1 MALKTSELN
10 AKLFG
15 KTNKRRVATPQEA
28 QTAAKDK
35 AQTIEL
41 AVAGENTVQ
50 FELVRI
56 PADKVATDTS
66 VFAENA
72 REQSS

>member
-35 AQTIEL
+35 AQTKIN
-41 AVAGENTVQ
+41 NT
-50 FELVRI
+50 FE
-56 PADKVATDTS
+56 TD
-66 VFAENA
+66 FIFPP
-72 REQSS
+72 

>member
-28 QTAAKDK
+28 QTAAKEK
-35 AQTIEL
+35 SANHR
-41 AVAGENTVQ
+41 VG
-50 FELVRI
+50 
-56 PADKVATDTS
+56 S
-66 VFAENA
+66 GG
-72 REQSS
+72 

>member
-56 PADKVATDTS
+56 LRIKWRQTPAYLQRTLVS
-66 VFAENA
+66 NL
-72 REQSS
+72 S

>member
-15 KTNKRRVATPQEA
+15 KTNKRRVVTPQEA
-28 QTAAKDK
+28 QTAAKEK

-41 AVAGENTVQ
+41 AVAGENIVQ

-56 PADKVATDTS
+56 PANKVATETT
-66 VFAENA
+66 VFVD
-72 REQSS
+72 

>member
-28 QTAAKDK
+28 QTAAKEK
-35 AQTIEL
+35 RKPL
-41 AVAGENTVQ
+41 
-50 FELVRI
+50 
-56 PADKVATDTS
+56 S
-66 VFAENA
+66 
-72 REQSS
+72 

>member
-28 QTAAKDK
+28 QTAAKEK

-41 AVAGENTVQ
+41 AVAGEGTVQ
-50 FELVRI
+50 FELV
-56 PADKVATDTS
+56 
-66 VFAENA
+66 
-72 REQSS
+72 